1 MLRNLFI
8 ISILIVCFGS
18 ASAQDQAEYIR
29 KYQDL
34 AVAEMIRTGI
44 PASIK
49 LSQALLESNCGRS
62 DLACKA
68 NNHFGIKCGSNW
80 DGKSYHKEDD
90 DYADG
95 KLVKSCFREFNCVR
109 DSYIAHSDFL
119 ADPAKAAR
127 YGFLFQL
134 DPTDYKGWAKGLSKA
149 GYATDPQYATRLIDL
164 IEKYELY
171 RFDNEYNN
179 PVASN
184 APPASSAIQLIKYNN
199 KVKYTLAQKG
209 DNATLLA
216 KRNDMSVSKIM
227 HYNEDITSKDQ
238 ALVSGSKVY
247 LEPKKSAYHGKEKY
261 HMLKEGEDLYL
272 VSNKYGVKLDALAKR
287 NGLEKNEV
295 PLPRQKIMLKGKPKT
310 ELKTADPY
318 QVPGT
323 KKTGGSKPVVP
334 SGEVKSLPVAPSD
347 RITASTSNQPVG
359 ANKPSTTKGEPL
371 VAHTVMKGDTLYGI
385 ARTYGITV
393 DDLRK
398 KNNLAADT
406 IYVGQKLVWK

>member
-68 NNHFGIKCGSNW
+68 NNHFGIKCGNNW

-119 ADPAKAAR
+119 TDPAKAAR

-184 APPASSAIQLIKYNN
+184 APPASSALQLIKYNN

-216 KRNDMSVSKIM
+216 KRNDLSVSKIM

-261 HMLKEGEDLYL
+261 HMLKEGEDLYM

-334 SGEVKSLPVAPSD
+334 SGEVKSVPAAPSD
-347 RITASTSNQPVG
+347 RITASTSNQPAG
-359 ANKPSTTKGEPL
+359 ANKPSTSKGEPL

-385 ARTYGITV
+385 ARTYGISV